1 LRYLIL
7 FLLTLPSLSFG
18 QDGESFSGYGTGKM
32 MNQTRDALLS
42 YELIQEKTNFWGQKL
57 EKMLL
62 GGYTEKFL
70 IFAPL
75 ITGKVEFRALDVNFY
90 VDTRRDRGGVNYTY
104 NF

>member
-1 LRYLIL
+1 LKYFTTIL
-7 FLLTLPSLSFG
+7 FIFPCLCFAQLDEGFTGYETGRMLS
-18 QDGESFSGYGTGKM
+18 E
-32 MNQTRDALLS
+32 TRDALLS
-42 YELIQEKTNFWGQKL
+42 YELVQEKTNFLSQKL

-90 VDTRRDRGGVNYTY
+90 VDTRSSRGGVNYTY

>member
-1 LRYLIL
+1 LIL
-7 FLLTLPSLSFG
+7 ILLTLPSLCCAEVDEDFT
-18 QDGESFSGYGTGKM
+18 GYETGTM

-42 YELIQEKTNFWGQKL
+42 YDLIQEKTNFWGKKL

-90 VDTRRDRGGVNYTY
+90 VDTRRERGGVKYTY